1 MDAVADQRHEDQH
14 PDNAG
19 EPQRGHAPA
28 EGTTQAEQPQG
39 AYPAG
44 TAPAPH
50 SEAPRT
56 EAGSGSPDSPAGE
69 QATPPAGSNVPA
81 PAPAGPN
88 PAQDPDMQLDPEQL
102 RLFQEFQQFQRFQ
115 EFQRAKEAGLIPP
128 PGQQPQSATSGEL
141 QPAPSRQVQRAT
153 PGQMQPA
160 TSREVV
166 PPHAEQPQDAPP
178 GRRKPPRWLVS
189 LGGKI
194 VGALLMLAAIVIGAA
209 LAINYFLGPDDPITP
224 AEQAQRNREV
234 PIEQEGPHWAG
245 DPYEAVRRIYHD
257 IAQGDVEYACLRFA
271 QGSDKAFAA
280 GMGYPTCEDAVRNIS
295 KEVRS
300 VNGANSYAESI
311 PSSTPGERYK
321 EVSSTKPGESVTI
334 DSCEAAYQTG
344 GIQGG
349 PALGTFTVTR
359 LPQAYGEQWSITGYE
374 PGPRKCP
381 KKP

>member
-19 EPQRGHAPA
+19 EPQRGHSPA

-209 LAINYFLGPDDPITP
+209 LAINYFLGPDDPLTP
-224 AEQAQRNREV
+224 AEQASQGGKKA
-234 PIEQEGPHWAG
+234 EGTKLYASS
-245 DPYEAVRRIYHD
+245 PYEAVRRIYDD
-257 IAQGDVEYACLRFA
+257 IAQGATEDICFRFEEA
-271 QGSDKAFAA
+271 AREQFAA
-280 GMGYPTCEDAVRNIS
+280 AFNHDNCSDAAAELHS
-295 KEVRS
+295 KVTD
-300 VNGANSYAESI
+300 VDAYAESL
-311 PSSTPGERYK
+311 PSN
-321 EVSSTKPGESVTI
+321 VSNPQLGDQIEI
-334 DSCEAAYQTG
+334 DSCQVGIAPG
-344 GIQGG
+344 GVTGG
-349 PALGTFTVTR
+349 PALGIFTVSKI
-359 LPQAYGEQWSITGYE
+359 PNAQGEQWIITKYV
-374 PGPRKCP
+374 PGPEKCP
-381 KKP
+381 KKR